1 MLKHIFCL
9 KQNGYVKIKFYEYK
23 SIVNYK
29 MKYLLEDNLE
39 IEFKLKQTD
48 FPHLIG
54 LHKLIDI
61 PLIRKFNDKNNKTVS
76 AKYIIAKI
84 KKQSILT
91 GELVR
96 NSCYFKD
103 IQNRYDQ
110 FNKDN
115 LLTVSY
121 TDAVV
126 NFDASLIGSKLSSDY
141 ILFER
146 SFKRASGLLQTK
158 HSPLKC
164 LDKKQNREKIQY
176 RKWTIGAAKMRLS
189 IFCVRD
195 YLSIFYIGFF
205 HGSSV
210 LI

>member
-1 MLKHIFCL
+1 MNDLL
-9 KQNGYVKIKFYEYK
+9 EKFYEYK

-103 IQNRYDQ
+103 IQNRYNQ

-115 LLTVSY
+115 LLTISY

-141 ILFER
+141 ILFEN
-146 SFKRASGLLQTK
+146 KTDGINHLCVAK
-158 HSPLKC
+158 SPNGERYAESYFHNTTDLYIKN
-164 LDKKQNREKIQY
+164 QNIVKVKE
-176 RKWTIGAAKMRLS
+176 
-189 IFCVRD
+189 V
-195 YLSIFYIGFF
+195 YIYDGTGKLYFQDNLER
-205 HGSSV
+205 V
-210 LI
+210 

>member
-1 MLKHIFCL
+1 MNDLL
-9 KQNGYVKIKFYEYK
+9 EKFYEYK

-141 ILFER
+141 ILFENKTDGINHLCVAKSHNGER
-146 SFKRASGLLQTK
+146 YAESYFHNTTDLYIKNQHIVK
-158 HSPLKC
+158 V
-164 LDKKQNREKIQY
+164 KK
-176 RKWTIGAAKMRLS
+176 
-189 IFCVRD
+189 V
-195 YLSIFYIGFF
+195 YIYDGTGKLYFQDNLER
-205 HGSSV
+205 V
-210 LI
+210 